1 MVVMKETRG
10 GNIDERYTPRIGMAS
25 RDLVAHVLTKVARR
39 YKVRIG
45 SALQVT
51 LGRAK
56 EVWVPQSLYFPDPI
70 NLKAWNRNEG
80 TGGVR

>member
-1 MVVMKETRG
+1 MMKEARG
-10 GNIDERYTPRIGMAS
+10 GNRDKRYVPRIEMAG
-25 RDLVAHVLTKVARR
+25 RDLVTHVLTKVARR

-70 NLKAWNRNEG
+70 NLKVWNRNEG
-80 TGGVR
+80 KGGV